1 MVFIEASGLKN
12 FKEWISEITEDIR
25 NKRFEIIITRD
36 NEIFIISKVTTSG
49 LIKPFI
55 TGLSDQEIE
64 EMKKWIKDR
73 GIGFRECKHIFLDD
87 REDPRKVRKEK

>member
-73 GIGFRECKHIFLDD
+73 GIDFRECKHIFLDD